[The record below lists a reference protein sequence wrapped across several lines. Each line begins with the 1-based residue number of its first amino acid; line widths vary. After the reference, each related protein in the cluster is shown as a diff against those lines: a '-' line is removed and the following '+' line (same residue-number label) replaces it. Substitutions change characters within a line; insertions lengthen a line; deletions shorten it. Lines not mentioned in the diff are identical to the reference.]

1 MTATGS
7 PAPARDPHSPTATGP
22 SHTPTHSPTTAG
34 PTPTPNSESSPRM
47 AELSP
52 PMTPVPT
59 RHLPAHWVDAYAH
72 GELSPELLGHA
83 EAHLERCRSCVD
95 AVDLAVRGG
104 PHGPRLDALHAALV
118 NRIG

>member
-7 PAPARDPHSPTATGP
+7 PAPARNPRESPAST
-22 SHTPTHSPTTAG
+22 
-34 PTPTPNSESSPRM
+34 PTPTSESGPRM
-47 AELSP
+47 TELSP
-52 PMTPVPT
+52 PVTPVPT
-59 RHLPAHWVDAYAH
+59 RHLPAHWVQAYAR

-83 EAHLERCRSCVD
+83 EAHLDRCRPCVD